1 MNFALGTGNLTQNY
15 DTTCQEVLNYCVSR
29 KYPLHVAL
37 DYPVNKNY
45 LSSDN
50 FRNISP
56 KFILKITVIKNIFK
70 LKNHIENQIYKFL
83 KLNNL
88 KSIECVQLCN
98 NPSKNFI
105 YQFFLKKIIKK
116 FKEKKIIS
124 KVFLDVFPDYE
135 KNLKSYLDD
144 KFYAG
149 FVFLF
154 NYNFRSISKNF
165 LCDIIKS
172 DKKIIVY
179 SPFSNGKLLEKDNK
193 VMYNLKLFNTISNS
207 IDYIIF
213 GTKNLDRIKVLENV
227 IKMKNNIFQPDQFDK
242 IVDHQKIFNKY

>member
-37 DYPVNKNY
+37 DYPFNKNY

-105 YQFFLKKIIKK
+105 YQFFLKKALEII
-116 FKEKKIIS
+116 FFS
-124 KVFLDVFPDYE
+124 L
-135 KNLKSYLDD
+135 
-144 KFYAG
+144 
-149 FVFLF
+149 
-154 NYNFRSISKNF
+154 NF
-165 LCDIIKS
+165 L
-172 DKKIIVY
+172 
-179 SPFSNGKLLEKDNK
+179 
-193 VMYNLKLFNTISNS
+193 
-207 IDYIIF
+207 IIF
-213 GTKNLDRIKVLENV
+213 FKKN
-227 IKMKNNIFQPDQFDK
+227 
-242 IVDHQKIFNKY
+242 Y

>member
-116 FKEKKIIS
+116 FKEKK
-124 KVFLDVFPDYE
+124 
-135 KNLKSYLDD
+135 
-144 KFYAG
+144 
-149 FVFLF
+149 
-154 NYNFRSISKNF
+154 
-165 LCDIIKS
+165 
-172 DKKIIVY
+172 
-179 SPFSNGKLLEKDNK
+179 
-193 VMYNLKLFNTISNS
+193 
-207 IDYIIF
+207 
-213 GTKNLDRIKVLENV
+213 
-227 IKMKNNIFQPDQFDK
+227 
-242 IVDHQKIFNKY
+242 